1 MKRFLV
7 SLEPREVGLI
17 AAALALAA
25 DQGSKLFM
33 LYAVGFVHMAPG
45 EAIGV
50 LPFFNLVMVWNPG
63 ISYGLF
69 PASGGIGTAALVT
82 TSTLAV
88 AALSWLLWRSHS
100 RALTIGYG
108 LVIGGALG
116 NLIDRLLYGKVAD
129 FFHFYGFGYDW
140 YVFNIADLAITLG
153 AAAIIYDVLRPEHSE
168 QKHTGRDLSGPV
180 GKEHREGHE
189 V

>member
-1 MKRFLV
+1 MTPSKNNA
-7 SLEPREVGLI
+7 LEPREIGLI
-17 AAALALAA
+17 AAAIGLVA

-33 LYAVGFVHMAPG
+33 LYGAGFAHMPPG
-45 EAIGV
+45 AAIPV

-69 PASGGIGTAALVT
+69 PASSWFGTAVLVAVE
-82 TSTLAV
+82 LVAV
-88 AALSWLLWRSHS
+88 AGLIWWLWGSTS
-100 RALTIGYG
+100 RALTAGFG
-108 LVIGGALG
+108 LIIGGALG

-153 AAAIIYDVLRPEHSE
+153 AVAIVYDVLKPEHPE
-168 QKHTGRDLSGPV
+168 TPGGVND
-180 GKEHREGHE
+180 EHA
-189 V
+189 

>member
-1 MKRFLV
+1 
-7 SLEPREVGLI
+7 
-17 AAALALAA
+17 
-25 DQGSKLFM
+25 
-33 LYAVGFVHMAPG
+33 
-45 EAIGV
+45 
-50 LPFFNLVMVWNPG
+50 
-63 ISYGLF
+63 
-69 PASGGIGTAALVT
+69 
-82 TSTLAV
+82 
-88 AALSWLLWRSHS
+88 
-100 RALTIGYG
+100 
-108 LVIGGALG
+108 
-116 NLIDRLLYGKVAD
+116 VAD

>member
-1 MKRFLV
+1 MTRLA
-7 SLEPREVGLI
+7 PREIGLI
-17 AAALALAA
+17 TAVLSLIA

-33 LYAVGFVHMAPG
+33 LYGAGFAHMPPG
-45 EAIGV
+45 QSIPV

-69 PASGGIGTAALVT
+69 PASGLGTAFLIA
-82 TSTLAV
+82 LAV
-88 AALSWLLWRSHS
+88 VAVGVLGWLLWHAAST
-100 RALTIGYG
+100 ALAIGYG
-108 LVIGGALG
+108 LIIGGALG
-116 NLIDRLLYGKVAD
+116 NNLVDRLIYGKVAD

-153 AAAIIYDVLRPEHSE
+153 AMAIIYDVLKPQPQVSP
-168 QKHTGRDLSGPV
+168 DS
-180 GKEHREGHE
+180 GHE